1 MRHEGSWP
9 EQLALLFRD
18 YMRTHP
24 GDCKQYG
31 ELKYRLAEKYTNN
44 RHMYTESK
52 DTLIWE
58 ILQKRINGAKIL
70 VGFLKGSVAKFKK
83 SIRPLTKY
91 GYRLSSYE

>member
-58 ILQKRINGAKIL
+58 ILQKTDKWSQNIGWIPQGFCCKVQKKYTSAYKI
-70 VGFLKGSVAKFKK
+70 
-83 SIRPLTKY
+83 
-91 GYRLSSYE
+91 RLSFK